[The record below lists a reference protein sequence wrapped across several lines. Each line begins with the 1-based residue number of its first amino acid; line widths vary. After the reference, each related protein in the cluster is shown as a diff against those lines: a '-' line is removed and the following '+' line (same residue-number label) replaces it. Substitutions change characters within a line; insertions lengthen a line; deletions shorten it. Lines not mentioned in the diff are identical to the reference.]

1 MAKLCRSLGMLE
13 LRAGDPSSGRIPQ
26 RNDYLHPSSRG
37 IIVERVFIG
46 FNPNVDLAG
55 FMNASA
61 DRKS

>member
-1 MAKLCRSLGMLE
+1 MLE